1 MFNEIVEAIDL
12 LYFLADRHQKKRRK
26 RKDWN
31 PSVEY
36 LCDEVGSYYALSG
49 RGLADDGACFSMS
62 VILMVSA
69 RMVTIHWRCFT
80 NIMPFCFP
88 E

>member
-26 RKDWN
+26 RKDWS

-36 LCDEVGSYYALSG
+36 LCDEVGFYYGLSG
-49 RGLADDGACFSMS
+49 
-62 VILMVSA
+62 
-69 RMVTIHWRCFT
+69 
-80 NIMPFCFP
+80 
-88 E
+88 